1 MMDAMERDH
10 PRTEGPEPEPAATEP
25 AADEPLTLVCVY
37 EARDAVCANLLRIKL
52 ETEGIPVEIDQE
64 DLGPLTTGFSPAFAA
79 PRLWVAKEHEREAV
93 RVLAEVGRER
103 AERRARE
110 G

>member
-1 MMDAMERDH
+1 MLYAGGMERDRAETS
-10 PRTEGPEPEPAATEP
+10 PR
-25 AADEPLTLVCVY
+25 AADPDALVCVY

-64 DLGPLTTGFSPAFAA
+64 DLGPLVTGFSPAFAA

-93 RVLAEVGRER
+93 RILAEVGRDQ
-103 AERRARE
+103 AARRARE
-110 G
+110 A